1 MQNLTIQILNSQ
13 KWRNIHGFRWKGL
26 YIQEKR
32 LFSTY
37 TQHTQTFTIGP
48 ITYTQDT
55 LEIHKRILVPNMGII
70 SSQRGNKKK
79 VGYFSMATRPL
90 TTSK

>member
-13 KWRNIHGFRWKGL
+13 KWRNIHGFRWKRL

-37 TQHTQTFTIGP
+37 TQHTRLLSFYSHVGN
-48 ITYTQDT
+48 
-55 LEIHKRILVPNMGII
+55 ILFPRWELII
-70 SSQRGNKKK
+70 PMLGTKIR
-79 VGYFSMATRPL
+79 L
-90 TTSK
+90 

>member
-13 KWRNIHGFRWKGL
+13 NSRNIHGFRWKRL
-26 YIQEKR
+26 YIRGEWV
-32 LFSTY
+32 FSTY

-55 LEIHKRILVPNMGII
+55 LEIHKRILVPDMGII
-70 SSQRGNKKK
+70 SSQRGNKM
-79 VGYFSMATRPL
+79 FPTWE
-90 TTSK
+90 